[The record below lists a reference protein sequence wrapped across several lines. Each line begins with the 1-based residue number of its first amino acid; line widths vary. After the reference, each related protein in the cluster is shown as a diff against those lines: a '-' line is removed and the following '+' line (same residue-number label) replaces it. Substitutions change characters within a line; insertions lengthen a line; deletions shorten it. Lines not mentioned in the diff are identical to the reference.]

1 MFADCTPETWNRNK
15 WDKTYRQSDLL
26 LNPASII
33 HNSGS
38 TVISLDVTAD
48 PNPCLTHRPH
58 NRQAARNQSLRRRKD
73 LRLPR
78 PRELAGSPTPV
89 CIYICINIYIYIY
102 ICVCVCVCVC
112 IHIYIYTHV
121 YIVIYTCIY
130 NYIYMRVCNTHMYMY
145 SIHTNKQNVPFN
157 QTNNS
162 PYKSIDASAWLML
175 TLGLPIYSHQPG
187 FNRRWDYEV
196 LRGFESPWVVWSNP
210 HSHHG

>member
-1 MFADCTPETWNRNK
+1 MIPGGRSTPPRLQKKTNARINIMSCIRCFLCSLCLHECLRKSTPETWNRNK
-15 WDKTYRQSDLL
+15 GDKTYRQSDLL

-38 TVISLDVTAD
+38 IVISLDVTSD

-89 CIYICINIYIYIY
+89 CMYMYM
-102 ICVCVCVCVC
+102 CVC

-121 YIVIYTCIY
+121 YIIIYTY
-130 NYIYMRVCNTHMYMY
+130 VYI
-145 SIHTNKQNVPFN
+145 
-157 QTNNS
+157 
-162 PYKSIDASAWLML
+162 
-175 TLGLPIYSHQPG
+175 
-187 FNRRWDYEV
+187 
-196 LRGFESPWVVWSNP
+196 
-210 HSHHG
+210 